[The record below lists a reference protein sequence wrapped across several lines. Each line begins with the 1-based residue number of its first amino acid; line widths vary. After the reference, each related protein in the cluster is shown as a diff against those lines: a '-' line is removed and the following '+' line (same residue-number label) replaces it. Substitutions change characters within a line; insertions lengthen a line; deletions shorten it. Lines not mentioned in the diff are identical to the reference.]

1 MTLVCFSRYE
11 LSARP
16 GQCRNRS
23 RFDQRNETWEVW
35 RLCSIFQI
43 SIFTILTIRD
53 KSSELNLRDKSSQ
66 FSQSQS
72 CTVVMHLHLN
82 WTAPWWMWQ
91 QTDVAHA
98 TVASRLKKTCM
109 PWLSAMAS
117 AHLGRYQKVPPR
129 TLLFMT
135 RLLVGWNGF
144 LPKRSE
150 VLPISTTKAVG
161 MGFFFAENCTKF
173 GNQHKLAS

>member
-1 MTLVCFSRYE
+1 MLLVSVDTRTKGCHNVCVTFGLILVCFSRYE

-16 GQCRNRS
+16 GPCRNRS

-43 SIFTILTIRD
+43 SIFTIFTIRD
-53 KSSELNLRDKSSQ
+53 KSSELNLRDKSAQ

-91 QTDVAHA
+91 QTDV
-98 TVASRLKKTCM
+98 KKTCM

-117 AHLGRYQKVPPR
+117 AHLGRYQKVPP
-129 TLLFMT
+129 
-135 RLLVGWNGF
+135 
-144 LPKRSE
+144 
-150 VLPISTTKAVG
+150 VLCYSWQD
-161 MGFFFAENCTKF
+161 F
-173 GNQHKLAS
+173 